1 VVVQGVRLLCPMV
14 DTNRSIRHLHNS
26 VAVDVVAA
34 GLGENAIENFVN
46 TVGNFVS
53 KLADILL

>member
-1 VVVQGVRLLCPMV
+1 MRLLCPMV